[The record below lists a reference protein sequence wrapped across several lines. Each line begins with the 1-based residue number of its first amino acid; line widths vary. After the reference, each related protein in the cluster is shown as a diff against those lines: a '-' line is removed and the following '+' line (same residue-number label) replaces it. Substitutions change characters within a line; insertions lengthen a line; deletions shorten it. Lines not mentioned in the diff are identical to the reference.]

1 MSKIIA
7 TLAATL
13 LVASTSALA
22 APAPVH
28 HAKETHAAKA
38 HTAPHRHV
46 VKHAPKHA
54 VKHQPVKHH
63 AKAHKRQ
70 HAA

>member
-1 MSKIIA
+1 MSKIVA

-13 LVASTSALA
+13 LLASTSAFA

-28 HAKETHAAKA
+28 HAKGAHATKAHPAQHRHVAKHAAK
-38 HTAPHRHV
+38 H
-46 VKHAPKHA
+46 
-54 VKHQPVKHH
+54 HQPVKHH
-63 AKAHKRQ
+63 ATAHKRQ

>member
-1 MSKIIA
+1 MSKVIA
-7 TLAATL
+7 ALAATL

-28 HAKETHAAKA
+28 HAKGTHAAKA
-38 HTAPHRHV
+38 HTTAHKHV
-46 VKHAPKHA
+46 VKHAPRHV

-63 AKAHKRQ
+63 AQAHKRQ
-70 HAA
+70 HVA